1 MNDFVKI
8 CDVVTGTP
16 DFSKVV
22 RHSTYSR
29 GEEVKTTFLIWKNH
43 KPIKFILNESTG
55 EMTIEG
61 NMGFFWNGHNLS
73 FPYSEFSNA
82 IDYLSDL
89 LNNDILKM
97 KLLEFDHSALVKLD
111 QCPESIINNHLSI
124 NGHKTWEEKEGK
136 YFKKPKVQLVRMY
149 DATKRIKQI
158 YPPAERNAI
167 LLQSG
172 LQDFNNLLRFEKK
185 ILNPHAYF
193 KSQLTVD
200 DILKPEFI
208 SQLNIDLIDTYKSIM
223 KTGLIQTPKNKKD
236 LSCSNIQLIVIK
248 EMGLIHH
255 FDFDKLVKE
264 KIKQI
269 PESILTKDDK
279 KARSRQYKANVK
291 KITALDNSQYDISE
305 ALANSLKTP

>member
-16 DFSKVV
+16 DLSKVV
-22 RHSTYSR
+22 KYSTYNR
-29 GEEVKTTFLIWKNH
+29 GEVVKTTYLIWKNH
-43 KPIKFILNESTG
+43 KQIKLILNESTG

-89 LNNDILKM
+89 LKIDIFKM
-97 KLLEFDHSALVKLD
+97 KLVEFDHSALVKLD
-111 QCPESIINNHLSI
+111 QSPESIIKNHLSI

-158 YPPAERNAI
+158 YPPAVRSTI

-172 LQDFNNLLRFEKK
+172 LADVNNLLRFEKK

-248 EMGLIHH
+248 ELGLIHH

-291 KITALDNSQYDISE
+291 KITPLDNSQYDISE